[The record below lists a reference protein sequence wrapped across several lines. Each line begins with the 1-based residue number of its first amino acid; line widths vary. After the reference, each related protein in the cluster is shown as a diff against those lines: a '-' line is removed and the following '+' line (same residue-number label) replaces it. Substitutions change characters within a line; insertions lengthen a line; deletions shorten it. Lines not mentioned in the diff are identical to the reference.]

1 MQQLSCHSSD
11 VLTILLLTYWIDFY
25 RLVQKFLNVEK
36 YSNSR
41 TNKFINYVSYFLS
54 YFTEYFRLYL
64 EVLRII

>member
-41 TNKFINYVSYFLS
+41 NNKFINYVTYFYRILQKILD
-54 YFTEYFRLYL
+54 YVWKYL
-64 EVLRII
+64 K